1 MLITFKLS
9 TSFETLRKAISIES
23 IHGYNRRGN
32 LETSRMLQ
40 ATKFRNRFQINRVNE
55 FILT

>member
-1 MLITFKLS
+1 M
-9 TSFETLRKAISIES
+9 FETPRKAISIES

-32 LETSRMLQ
+32 LETSRMLH

>member
-9 TSFETLRKAISIES
+9 TRFETLRKAISIES

-32 LETSRMLQ
+32 L
-40 ATKFRNRFQINRVNE
+40 
-55 FILT
+55 